1 MRVLSIAI
9 SLLYLSVGASPCLD
23 ETVEKPANEL
33 HWKSTDSPHA
43 DHVTHASAEPNLH
56 HHQDQTG
63 AKSELRPVCP
73 CGCENAPA
81 AASSFARLGYGL
93 MAYMIGPV
101 SIDLRREVLAEIA
114 EISKAPL
121 QSIDHVPISS

>member
-9 SLLYLSVGASPCLD
+9 SLTYLSVGASPCVD

-43 DHVTHASAEPNLH
+43 NHVTHAPVEPNSH
-56 HHQDQTG
+56 HHIDQTG

-73 CGCENAPA
+73 CGCEDAPA
-81 AASSFARLGYGL
+81 AANSFVRLGYGL
-93 MAYMIGPV
+93 MAYMIDPASV
-101 SIDLRREVLAEIA
+101 DPRREVLAEVA
-114 EISKAPL
+114 EISTAPP
-121 QSIDHVPISS
+121 QSIDHVPIAS